1 MKFYVSAK
9 WELKEKVREINE
21 KIRERGHEITEDWTT
36 RAFERNYAKFDR
48 SAEFSEREVNL
59 ILDSD
64 ILVHLSDGGGKGKY
78 VDLGIALAGNKLQ
91 RKPLMIYVIGEETNQ
106 SQFYFHPFVKRRRTI
121 EEVLDEIENK

>member
-36 RAFERNYAKFDR
+36 RAFERDYAKFDR